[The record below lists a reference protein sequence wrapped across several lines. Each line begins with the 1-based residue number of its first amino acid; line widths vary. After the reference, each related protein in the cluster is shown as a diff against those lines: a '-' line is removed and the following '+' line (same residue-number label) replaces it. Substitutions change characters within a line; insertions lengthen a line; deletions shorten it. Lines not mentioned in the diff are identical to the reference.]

1 MPSSATYHRQIKII
15 IAFTVLSFQFVLA
28 CSLSPELETA
38 LQEAAESYGLEPAL
52 LSALVYQESRYCTDA
67 LSPKGAI
74 GLGQLMPGT
83 AQDLGVDPNDPVQ
96 NLYGAAAYL
105 RAQWDAFEDWNF
117 ALAAYNAGPGAV
129 IKYQGIPPYEET
141 QNYVVSV
148 LSRYTAM
155 VDELPDSSLVEVA
168 AAPTQLT
175 SVLDAT
181 EPVASAELPANTEL
195 PDSAVVGEEA
205 APDVVLVKGIEIE
218 KPKPA
223 IMIFVNKRPD
233 LTKIPIMLPTNEDTG
248 LTIFNNE

>member
-1 MPSSATYHRQIKII
+1 MKHLFCCLCFA
-15 IAFTVLSFQFVLA
+15 AVLTWRSGFA
-28 CSLSPELETA
+28 CELTPELELA
-38 LQEAAESYGLEPAL
+38 LQEAASYYGLEPAL
-52 LSALVYQESRYCTDA
+52 LSALVYQESRYCPDA

-105 RAQWDAFEDWNF
+105 RAQWDSFEDWTL

-129 IKYQGIPPYEET
+129 IKYQGVPPYEET

-155 VDELPDSSLVEVA
+155 IETLPDSSLVEVA
-168 AAPTQLT
+168 TAPLT
-175 SVLDAT
+175 SMLDAAT
-181 EPVASAELPANTEL
+181 AEVPLTDTATDPL
-195 PDSAVVGEEA
+195 PDSAVSGEEA
-205 APDVVLVKGIEIE
+205 APVVALAEGLELI

-223 IMIFVNKRPD
+223 IMIFITERPNLSD
-233 LTKIPIMLPTNEDTG
+233 IPILFPADQEDG
-248 LTIFNNE
+248 LTLFENE

>member
-1 MPSSATYHRQIKII
+1 MMVS
-15 IAFTVLSFQFVLA
+15 LQFVLA
-28 CSLSPELETA
+28 CSLSPELEIA
-38 LQEAAESYGLEPAL
+38 LQEAATYYGLEPAL

-83 AQDLGVDPNDPVQ
+83 AEALGVDPHDPVQ

-105 RAQWDAFEDWNF
+105 RAQWDSFEDWNF

-129 IKYQGIPPYEET
+129 IKYQGVPPYEET

-155 VDELPDSSLVEVA
+155 VDALPDSSLVEVA
-168 AAPTQLT
+168 VAPTPLT

-181 EPVASAELPANTEL
+181 EPVAEIPDGTAI

-205 APDVVLVKGIEIE
+205 APDVVLAEGLTVE

-223 IMIFVNKRPD
+223 LLIAENKRPD
-233 LTKIPIMLPTNEDTG
+233 LSKIPIMMPTNEDAG
-248 LTIFNNE
+248 LTIINNE

>member
-1 MPSSATYHRQIKII
+1 MLASMTP
-15 IAFTVLSFQFVLA
+15 AFKRTCKTFAVLVLFHFALA
-28 CSLSPELETA
+28 CTLSPELDVA
-38 LQEAAESYGLEPAL
+38 LHEAAVAYGLEPAL

-83 AQDLGVDPNDPVQ
+83 AQGLGVDPHDPVQ

-105 RAQWDAFEDWNF
+105 RQQWDTFENWNL

-129 IKYQGIPPYEET
+129 MKYEGIPPYEET

-155 VDELPDSSLVEVA
+155 VETLPDSSLVAVEP
-168 AAPTQLT
+168 APTQLT
-175 SVLDAT
+175 SVLDSPVLDA
-181 EPVASAELPANTEL
+181 EPPAEL
-195 PDSAVVGEEA
+195 PDSAVAGEEA
-205 APDVVLVKGIEIE
+205 APDVTLAEGLVIEE
-218 KPKPA
+218 PKPA
-223 IMIFVNKRPD
+223 IMIAVSERPD
-233 LTKIPIMLPTNEDTG
+233 LSKIPMLIQNEDTG

>member
-1 MPSSATYHRQIKII
+1 MQSSATYQRQIKTI
-15 IAFTVLSFQFVLA
+15 IAFTMLSFQFVLA

-83 AQDLGVDPNDPVQ
+83 AQGLGVDPYDPVQ

-129 IKYQGIPPYEET
+129 IKYKGIPPYEET

-155 VDELPDSSLVEVA
+155 VDTLPDSSLVEVA

-175 SVLDAT
+175 SVLDVA
-181 EPVASAELPANTEL
+181 EPVANAEV

-205 APDVVLVKGIEIE
+205 APDVVLAEGLEIE
-218 KPKPA
+218 EPKPA

-233 LTKIPIMLPTNEDTG
+233 LTNIPIMLPTNEDTG

>member
-1 MPSSATYHRQIKII
+1 MKLLLTLTACFALQGS
-15 IAFTVLSFQFVLA
+15 LA
-28 CSLSPELETA
+28 CTLSPELNIVLE
-38 LQEAAESYGLEPAL
+38 EAATAHGLEPAL

-83 AQDLGVDPNDPVQ
+83 AKDLGVDPHDPVQ
-96 NLYGAAAYL
+96 NLYGAATYL
-105 RAQWDAFEDWNF
+105 RTQWDTFEDWNL

-129 IKYQGIPPYEET
+129 MKYEGIPPYEET

-168 AAPTQLT
+168 VQDGASEEEASEEKAEVPV
-175 SVLDAT
+175 SVL
-181 EPVASAELPANTEL
+181 EPLEVAESNPSE
-195 PDSAVVGEEA
+195 G
-205 APDVVLVKGIEIE
+205 APDVTLAPGIEIE

-223 IMIFVNKRPD
+223 
-233 LTKIPIMLPTNEDTG
+233 MLIAENPQPNLATLPLLLPKKDAGMTLYDSENP
-248 LTIFNNE
+248 